1 MKNEF
6 QGYSNSVL
14 ADITVKFVILEQL
27 VQVFDISE

>member
-1 MKNEF
+1 MKNKF

-14 ADITVKFVILEQL
+14 AYITVKFVILEQL